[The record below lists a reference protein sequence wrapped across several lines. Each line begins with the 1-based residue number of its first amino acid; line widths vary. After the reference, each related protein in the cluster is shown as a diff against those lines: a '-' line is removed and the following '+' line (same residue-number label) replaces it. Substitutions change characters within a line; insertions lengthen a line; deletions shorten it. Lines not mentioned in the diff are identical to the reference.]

1 MLRAVTERTLPIFLL
16 VAAAIVVVCIWL
28 GVWWLSIPI
37 VAVLLPGPFV
47 TPAIL
52 QKLMLKRR
60 GGSFQRNQG
69 QGDAG
74 LTDEQTR
81 TLT

>member
-16 VAAAIVVVCIWL
+16 VAAAIVAGCIWL

-37 VAVLLPGPFV
+37 VALLLPGPFV
-47 TPAIL
+47 TPAII

-60 GGSFQRNQG
+60 GASFQRTQG
-69 QGDAG
+69 HRDAG
-74 LTDEQTR
+74 LTDDQTR
-81 TLT
+81 TLS